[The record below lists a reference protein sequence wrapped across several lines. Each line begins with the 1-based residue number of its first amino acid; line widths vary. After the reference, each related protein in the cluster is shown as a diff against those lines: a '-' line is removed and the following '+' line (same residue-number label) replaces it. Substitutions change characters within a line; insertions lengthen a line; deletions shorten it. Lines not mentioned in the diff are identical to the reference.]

1 VPDALASGAA
11 VHVNRVLDDS
21 GVYLPGRNR
30 RGGHPADDAAGV
42 DSHVAMAGKPGG
54 GEGLPVWRAGLEG
67 GVAFLDSGL
76 VDREHGSGVRVGH
89 RLDAHASG

>member
-1 VPDALASGAA
+1 
-11 VHVNRVLDDS
+11 
-21 GVYLPGRNR
+21 
-30 RGGHPADDAAGV
+30 
-42 DSHVAMAGKPGG
+42 MAGKPGG